1 MSVTTVPPPPPMI
14 ARRSALLQ
22 LTLVEL
28 KLLVRERGRLVIGIG
43 LPVVLLIIFGS
54 IPAFKTP
61 RATYGGLS
69 LFDEYIPVLIT
80 FTLALLALSFV
91 PVILAGYR
99 EKGILR
105 RLQTTPAGPVRVLVA
120 QLGASVVLAVIRV
133 VVVVVVARLGYHVP
147 LARQF
152 GGFVIYVLLTILA
165 LLAVGL
171 FIAAVAP
178 NGRIALAIGISVL
191 YLLMFFAGLWLP
203 IPSMPSVLQH
213 ISHAT
218 PLGAAV
224 TALQDTADGR
234 WPPVRQLLTLI
245 AYTVGFGLVAARLF
259 RWG

>member
-152 GGFVIYVLLTILA
+152 G
-165 LLAVGL
+165 L